1 MAIFDM
7 VLWCKMTDGT
17 SENRMSGFVAIVVAI
32 LVFGIAESDGRL
44 CNRLLKYSHYMQ
56 FIIYTRRVD
65 NMNITTIFYFMLEV
79 LHIHTY
85 TRTHTLTE
93 HRPKSLP
100 DKLNWALATE
110 AVADYYVDAENNIV
124 DDVINQFSWTYIH
137 SLSLTTGKMIP
148 ELGTKN
154 ACGKYEISSWI
165 EIFKYLP
172 LVILT
177 KQYTHRWLFQFY

>member
-1 MAIFDM
+1 MVIFDM

-32 LVFGIAESDGRL
+32 LVFGIAESNGRL

-85 TRTHTLTE
+85 TRTHTLAE
-93 HRPKSLP
+93 Q
-100 DKLNWALATE
+100 LNIGQKAFW
-110 AVADYYVDAENNIV
+110 
-124 DDVINQFSWTYIH
+124 IN
-137 SLSLTTGKMIP
+137 
-148 ELGTKN
+148 
-154 ACGKYEISSWI
+154 
-165 EIFKYLP
+165 
-172 LVILT
+172 
-177 KQYTHRWLFQFY
+177 